1 MRRLISMLAAGLLAA
16 GTVLT
21 AGGPAS
27 AGPTVAHP
35 TNCTRNIPFYFNVTK
50 SGVNYFLGAPNKLFA
65 GAAVT
70 LKPTGNRTTLWIE
83 CVLNNVSGYEVV
95 LKMGPWP
102 GTLALTTRN
111 FSPGGNVLME
121 PPANNGVGFQS
132 QRWISS
138 FGSTTGTLQFQ
149 NLKTGLY
156 LRVRNSGPV
165 MYQTVTTG
173 HTSTSWIGNAY
184 PGQARE
190 PRSVRSLHGR

>member
-1 MRRLISMLAAGLLAA
+1 M
-16 GTVLT
+16 
-21 AGGPAS
+21 
-27 AGPTVAHP
+27 
-35 TNCTRNIPFYFNVTK
+35 
-50 SGVNYFLGAPNKLFA
+50 
-65 GAAVT
+65 T

-121 PPANNGVGFQS
+121 PAANNGVGFQS